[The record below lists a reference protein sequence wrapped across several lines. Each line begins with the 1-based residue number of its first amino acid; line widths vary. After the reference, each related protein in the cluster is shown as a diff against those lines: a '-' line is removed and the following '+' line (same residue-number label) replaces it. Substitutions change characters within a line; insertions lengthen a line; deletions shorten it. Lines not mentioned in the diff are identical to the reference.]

1 MFQNFGRQLM
11 FCDYLSQLGGHM
23 KIHQLLIAFICV
35 LMMLAEATPATTR
48 GNETNDSNTLA
59 IAKMIAKIQPELTQG
74 GRNRIARSL
83 YKVAKNHHLDP
94 RLMIAIIGTESSF
107 ANSKISTSGDLSMAQ
122 INPQVWNREF
132 SRLGLEKLNRLRLK
146 KDELYALNK
155 MADILSILKT
165 RHEKNDKDW
174 FARYHS
180 QTAKL
185 KNEYRSK
192 VRLRMKMIASIH

>member
-1 MFQNFGRQLM
+1 
-11 FCDYLSQLGGHM
+11 
-23 KIHQLLIAFICV
+23 
-35 LMMLAEATPATTR
+35 
-48 GNETNDSNTLA
+48 
-59 IAKMIAKIQPELTQG
+59 
-74 GRNRIARSL
+74 
-83 YKVAKNHHLDP
+83 
-94 RLMIAIIGTESSF
+94 
-107 ANSKISTSGDLSMAQ
+107 MAQ